1 MAEKRK
7 ILVVEN
13 EIPMAM
19 LMAHLLLQTGH
30 EFETAHS
37 LAQGMVLARECQ
49 FDLIILDTDL
59 PGFNFFDV
67 CLDLRERHI
76 SRQTPI
82 ILLAENPTVNDEV
95 WGVDY
100 VTKPLAAADFIFEVT
115 SHLVAKSAALLPV
128 ASRPA

>member
-1 MAEKRK
+1 MKEKRK
-7 ILVVEN
+7 VLVVEN
-13 EIPMAM
+13 ELPMAM
-19 LMAHLLLQTGH
+19 LMAHLLLQTGY

-37 LAQGMVLARECQ
+37 LAQGMVLAQERR

-76 SRQTPI
+76 SRRTPI
-82 ILLAENPTVNDEV
+82 ILLADSPMVNDEV

-100 VTKPLAAADFIFEVT
+100 VTKPLDAADFIFEVT
-115 SHLVAKSAALLPV
+115 SHIVARSAATLPV
-128 ASRPA
+128 AAAPV